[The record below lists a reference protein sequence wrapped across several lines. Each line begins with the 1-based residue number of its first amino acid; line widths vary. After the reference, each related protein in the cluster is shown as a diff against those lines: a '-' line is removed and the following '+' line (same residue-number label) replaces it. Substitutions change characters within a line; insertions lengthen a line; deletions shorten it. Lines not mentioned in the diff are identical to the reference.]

1 MDNINVKQIKYIT
14 MQKIKFLKADPSN
27 GLQKIKLNGITYKPY
42 TICQLADTKFGT
54 DEVTSWFN
62 YKGLTYIAE

>member
-1 MDNINVKQIKYIT
+1 M
-14 MQKIKFLKADPSN
+14 
-27 GLQKIKLNGITYKPY
+27 QKIKLNGVTYKPY
-42 TICQLADTKFGT
+42 TICSLADTKFGT